1 MMCFDISCIQRVIA
15 ADYLGNLN
23 NGTAWAALRSGTV
36 QLSDQEA
43 I

>member
-1 MMCFDISCIQRVIA
+1 MCFDINRIQRVIA
-15 ADYLGNLN
+15 AGQPGNLN
-23 NGTAWAALRSGTV
+23 YGTAWTALRSGTV